1 MTLYSHNS
9 WMPLTTAQS
18 CCITLSAVFI
28 YTHGNFSVAWSAF
41 SLPSSVPRRESYLL
55 PLLYFRFFLIFP
67 FLFFPFSVPPFPFWK
82 TEFCMNCHCRKLIT
96 LINDANFK
104 DIWAAGTCNTVL
116 IHILLSPT
124 FCCTRKLSIHSF
136 VLFYFTRVLNYLL
149 SRDIFPPQHEH
160 FRSALTI
167 LASNSCLVYGPF
179 SLL

>member
-1 MTLYSHNS
+1 MDFIFSQLLNATNY
-9 WMPLTTAQS
+9 
-18 CCITLSAVFI
+18 CCIKLSAGFI
-28 YTHGNFSVAWSAF
+28 CTDGNFPVACPAF
-41 SLPSSVPRRESYLL
+41 SFPCSVPRRDCYLL
-55 PLLYFRFFLIFP
+55 PLLYFRVFFVFFFP
-67 FLFFPFSVPPFPFWK
+67 FLIFPFSVPPFPVWK

-160 FRSALTI
+160 FRSALAI
-167 LASNSCLVYGPF
+167 LASNSCLVYEPF